1 MKDSDINEIL
11 LKADELRSLFVL
23 GQRVIPFLEEI
34 FKFMQEIAPVLN
46 DINTSIQDNL
56 KQMPKASQQLSKV
69 TQATEMATTEI
80 MDLLDGLVY
89 KSNIISSNLS
99 EAGKDSGTN
108 ADKLNAKSEEILES
122 IRSDSMQMMMA
133 LQVQD
138 ITSQQLAAVN
148 HLLQTVQDRLG
159 TILGKF
165 KKSDLGT
172 LFETP
177 AADDRKTSNISE
189 MHRTIAF
196 DAEAIDSLDPTKER
210 QMDVDKIKS
219 DFDSGKEIDTSETD
233 SNAGTQTED
242 RSSAEPGS
250 ASSGD
255 SGPASQSDIDALFA
269 SSDESS
275 TDDAPS
281 GSSEPTSQADIDALF
296 GNSASSDDSSTSS
309 NDAAKQEKPKESSND
324 DSHFSQDDIDAM
336 FNNK

>member
-11 LKADELRSLFVL
+11 TKADELRSLFVL

-89 KSNIISSNLS
+89 KSNIISSNLT
-99 EAGKDSGTN
+99 EASKSSNDDAN
-108 ADKLNAKSEEILES
+108 KLNAKSEDILES
-122 IRSDSMQMMMA
+122 IRNDSMQMMMA

-159 TILGKF
+159 IILGKF

-172 LFETP
+172 LFESP
-177 AADDRKTSNISE
+177 SSGHDSSSNISE

-196 DAEAIDSLDPTKER
+196 DAEAIEALDPTKER
-210 QMDVDKIKS
+210 QTDVDQIKS
-219 DFDSGKEIDTSETD
+219 DFESGKDIDLSEPSSD
-233 SNAGTQTED
+233 SEQTPKDEGSPAPD
-242 RSSAEPGS
+242 ADSAP
-250 ASSGD
+250 
-255 SGPASQSDIDALFA
+255 SQADIDAMFGNSGGD
-269 SSDESS
+269 SSPV
-275 TDDAPS
+275 DDSA
-281 GSSEPTSQADIDALF
+281 SQADIDALF
-296 GNSASSDDSSTSS
+296 NSGSSENSENEGKESPES
-309 NDAAKQEKPKESSND
+309 NDSD